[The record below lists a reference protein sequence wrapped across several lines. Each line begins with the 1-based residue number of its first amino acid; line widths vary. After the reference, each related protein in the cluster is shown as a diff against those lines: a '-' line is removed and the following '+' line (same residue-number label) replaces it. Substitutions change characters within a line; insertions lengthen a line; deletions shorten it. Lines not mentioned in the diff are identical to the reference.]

1 MAHAAALTVYPKVCA
16 GCGMRGD
23 WLCDICEGTVPAIDG
38 PLACSRCGVPRLH
51 NRCGCADLDPL
62 ITCARSAFAYDGWIA
77 ESVKLLKYHGEPARA
92 EHLGALMQPLMA
104 AFGPLDALVPVPL
117 HPTKERQRGYNQSAL
132 IARELSRHTGIPVVP
147 LLRRA
152 VATVSQT
159 TLSGEER
166 TRNVQGAFGM
176 DPAWQPRPGSRFLL
190 IDDVRTTG
198 STLSACA
205 DALRPSRPAMVG
217 VATFAL
223 DLHRDRLAALRRLQA
238 TGAGSS
244 SP

>member
-1 MAHAAALTVYPKVCA
+1 MAHAVALTVYPKVCA

-23 WLCDICEGTVPAIDG
+23 WLCEFCDGTVPAVDI
-38 PLACSRCGVPRLH
+38 PLACQRCGVPRLQ
-51 NRCGCADLDPL
+51 NRCGCVDLDPL
-62 ITCARSAFAYDGWIA
+62 ITRARSAFAYDGWVA

-92 EHLGALMQPLMA
+92 EHLATFMQPLLG

-117 HPTKERQRGYNQSAL
+117 HPSRERQRGYNQSAL
-132 IARELSRHTGIPVVP
+132 LARELSRHTGIPVVP
-147 LLRRA
+147 LLRRT

-166 TRNVQGAFGM
+166 KRNVHGAFAV
-176 DPAWQPRPGSRFLL
+176 DPAWQPRPGGRYLL

-205 DALRPSRPAMVG
+205 DPLRAFRPAAVG

-223 DLHRDRLAALRRLQA
+223 DLHRDRIEALRRLQA
-238 TGAGSS
+238 TGAGYG